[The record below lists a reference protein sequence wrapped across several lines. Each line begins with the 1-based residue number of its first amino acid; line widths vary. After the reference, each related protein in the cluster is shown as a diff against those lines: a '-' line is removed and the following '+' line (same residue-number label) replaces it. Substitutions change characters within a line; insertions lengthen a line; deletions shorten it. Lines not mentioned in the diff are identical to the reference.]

1 MGIKL
6 IKEYEKA
13 KQLGGLKAQM
23 RLAILTKIS
32 GPKAAILP
40 DSTENLSCFE
50 MAMREILKD
59 FQNERVTI

>member
-1 MGIKL
+1 MGTKL

-40 DSTENLSCFE
+40 DSPENLSCFE
-50 MAMREILKD
+50 CAMKEILKD
-59 FQNERVTI
+59 FRTQQVIL

>member
-40 DSTENLSCFE
+40 DSLENLNCFE
-50 MAMREILKD
+50 RAMKEILKD
-59 FQNERVTI
+59 FQNEQIMI

>member
-1 MGIKL
+1 MGMQL

-32 GPKAAILP
+32 GPKAATLP
-40 DSTENLSCFE
+40 DSLEYLKRFE
-50 MAMREILKD
+50 VAMRELLKE
-59 FQNERVTI
+59 FHQQGHTV

>member
-32 GPKAAILP
+32 GPKAATLP
-40 DSTENLSCFE
+40 DSTENLSRFE
-50 MAMREILKD
+50 VAMREILKD
-59 FQNERVTI
+59 FQNERVMI

>member
-32 GPKAAILP
+32 GPKAATLP

-59 FQNERVTI
+59 FQNGQIMI